1 MLTVPFLTKLDPRGA
16 VKGSRD
22 PLGVQ
27 AIWTRFGR
35 HVVGNLT
42 TVSTSVRDFTT
53 LLLGY
58 HFAEVI
64 AGEAPGSELATFLKW
79 EQIAAYARAHVNHD
93 FGFRGT
99 ERVQKSLSDGTK
111 LTVSDDQASQ
121 ILANQ
126 KIYGLWGLYTV
137 PGKSSGLL
145 EGEPTRLT
153 AAAREFVEGFYLPVL
168 EETGG
173 TRTIKRITD
182 VLRQRSTRIDL
193 AGGDQR
199 WVDAVA
205 RILKPKLLAKERD
218 VFRSHLLFGG
228 PEDRTEGRQRILAG
242 LLAATMEDADFTWSP
257 GALSALEAR
266 SVAAGDDGQSLANR
280 LGRIRACEAVIAPS
294 AAVFLHI
301 LGMDG
306 KPLVD
311 AAERLK
317 TEWGPRV
324 ALVQL
329 DEVRQLEPELG
340 GGDAVAGKRWVA
352 IAEAMATGEYPKL
365 VELLIEQNRVVMDAR
380 GSASWV
386 EARDGRF
393 HVRFHEERGDLPRR
407 EDLATMWRHS
417 YFLDALRAVAG
428 QIGVPA

>member
-16 VKGSRD
+16 VKGSRY

-58 HFAEVI
+58 HFAEVL
-64 AGEAPGSELATFLKW
+64 ASDSPGSELATFLKW
-79 EQIAAYARAHVNHD
+79 EQVAAYARARVNED

-99 ERVQKSLSDGTK
+99 ERVQKALSEGTK
-111 LTVSDDQASQ
+111 IAISDDQASQ

-153 AAAREFVEGFYLPVL
+153 PTARDLVEGFYLPLL
-168 EETGG
+168 ESSGG
-173 TRTIKRITD
+173 ARVIKRITE
-182 VLRQRSTRIDL
+182 VLRQRGTRIDV
-193 AGGDQR
+193 AGADQR
-199 WVDAVA
+199 WLEAVA
-205 RILKPKLLAKERD
+205 AVLKPKLLAKERD

-228 PEDRTEGRQRILAG
+228 PEDRTQGRQR
-242 LLAATMEDADFTWSP
+242 LLAALLAETAVNEDFSWSP
-257 GALSALEAR
+257 RVLSDLEAR
-266 SVAAGDDGQSLANR
+266 AAAAGDGGHSLAGR
-280 LGRIRACEAVIAPS
+280 LRRIRACEAVIAPS
-294 AAVFLHI
+294 AAVFIHL

-306 KPLVD
+306 KPVAD
-311 AAERLK
+311 GAGRLQK
-317 TEWGPRV
+317 EWGGRV
-324 ALVQL
+324 ALIPV
-329 DEVRQLEPELG
+329 DEVKELETELG
-340 GGDAVAGKRWVA
+340 GGDAATGKRWVT
-352 IAEAMATGEYPKL
+352 IAEAMAAGDYRAL
-365 VELLIEQNRVVMDAR
+365 LELLIEQNRVVMEAR
-380 GSASWV
+380 GSASWIEV
-386 EARDGRF
+386 RDARF

-417 YFLDALRAVAG
+417 YFLDALRAAVA
-428 QIGVPA
+428 QIGVAA